1 MFHKYFLKFNCV
13 VYVSFGTIN
22 IEGMN
27 QDNLKIML
35 NNFTNYE
42 HCFFKVRLGAD
53 HYLQEHYLV
62 TNISFEGFV
71 DDQQEILGNYIIFN
85 ADFNLFYVSAKVNT
99 KLFISHCGINSLTEV
114 T

>member
-35 NNFTNYE
+35 KNFTNYE

-53 HYLQEHYLV
+53 HYLKKHYRK

-71 DDQQEILGNYIIFN
+71 DDQQEIL
-85 ADFNLFYVSAKVNT
+85 AKVNT

>member
-35 NNFTNYE
+35 NNFTNYG
-42 HCFFKVRLGAD
+42 HCFFKVRLGED
-53 HYLQEHYLV
+53 HYLKKLYRK

-71 DDQQEILGNYIIFN
+71 DDQQEILGHYMIFN